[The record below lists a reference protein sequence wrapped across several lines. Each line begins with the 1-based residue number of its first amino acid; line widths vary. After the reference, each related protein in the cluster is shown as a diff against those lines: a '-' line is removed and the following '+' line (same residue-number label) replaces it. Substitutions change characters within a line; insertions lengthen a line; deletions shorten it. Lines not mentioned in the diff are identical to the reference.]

1 VLEEL
6 KGTVERIT
14 YYSEEDGYT
23 VARFQPEGQSDLV
36 TVVGNLM
43 SVNAGESLRLEGFWT
58 SHPQYGRQFKVM
70 NYQTVLPATVE
81 GIRKYLGSGLIK
93 GVGPVTAKRI
103 VKRFGQD
110 TLDIIEHHPHRLRE
124 VLGVGKKRVEMIT
137 RAWEEQ
143 KHIKEVMLFLQSH
156 DVSTSLA
163 VKIYKHYGDAALD
176 VVREDPYRLAR
187 DIYGIGFLTADKI
200 AQKLGLPTDSPQ
212 RVAAGI
218 AYVLSQLADDGHVY
232 APQGRLV
239 REATEILDVP
249 SDLVEEGVTHLEEE
263 EQVHREEITYA
274 IQDQPGVA
282 IKEERAVYLLPFYYG
297 EVGVANRLR
306 TLINVERS
314 RLAFYQSANWER
326 VFAHLAE
333 RTCQPLNAK
342 QQEVVRTALT
352 NKVTVLTG
360 GPGTGKTTTVRTII
374 RLLEARKRSYALAS
388 PTGRAAKRL
397 SEATGREA
405 KTVHRL
411 LEFSPQKGFQRN
423 EDHPLDVDM
432 VIVDEAC
439 LTYRQP
445 VLLADGTWRHIGNI
459 VSERA
464 PVEVLSYNFETG
476 RVEPKRVVNWFR
488 YPRKSPFLR
497 INAGRSH
504 SLRSARIIKATPR
517 HKIATPSGWV
527 KAEDLRVGDKVLVRG
542 RFLSPFQR
550 SFALGSLLGD
560 THINTRKGKSPHLQ
574 FVHGEDQIEYLRFK
588 AAVFCHHILSGPTDH
603 SSGYV
608 PHKSVW
614 SVHTQAIDDL
624 VWMYELCYPQ
634 GKKTVSDEWLSL
646 VDEVGLAAWFLDDGS
661 IQRPKPGRHEA
672 LRPRR
677 KPFRSRSPYALLHT
691 EGFSLAEQ
699 KTIQRWFA
707 QRWGLHP
714 RINEDGKG
722 HYFLRFTVSET
733 VKLLD
738 LVRLYTPQC
747 MQWKVGGECCF
758 VPPDE
763 EPPEVAPFVVQSIE
777 LWEPATSGHRR
788 YVYDIEVED
797 NHNYFAGNILVS
809 NSMLDLLLTN
819 HLLKAIDPVSHLLLV
834 GDVDQLPSVGAG
846 NVLRDI
852 IASGQVVVV
861 RLEEIFRQAEGSLIV
876 ANAHRINHGQMPIF
890 AKGAKDFFLFVE
902 EDPEKAAD
910 LVVDLVK
917 TRIPRKFGYHPV
929 DDIQVLSPMYRGAVG
944 VSNLNARLQEALNP
958 PSLAKSERR
967 LAGRL
972 FRLGDKVMQTRNNY
986 DKEVYNGDIGRVVRL
1001 DLENQIMV
1009 VRIDDRPVP
1018 YEFSELD
1025 ELVHAFAVSVHKS
1038 QGSEY
1043 PAVVIPVLTQHY
1055 LMLQRN
1061 LLYTAV
1067 TRAKELVVLVGT
1079 KKAIGIAVRNDK
1091 IAHRHT
1097 ALDVRLRGPRMTTNR
1112 ED

>member
-1 VLEEL
+1 VQEEL

-23 VARFQPEGQSDLV
+23 VARFQPEGRSDLI

-43 SVNAGESLRLEGFWT
+43 SVNVGESLRLEGFWK
-58 SHPQYGRQFKVM
+58 SHPQYGRQFQVV

-93 GVGPVTAKRI
+93 GIGPVTARRI
-103 VKRFGQD
+103 VKHFGLD
-110 TLDIIEHHPHRLRE
+110 TLDIIEHHPRRLRE

-143 KHIKEVMLFLQSH
+143 RHIKEVMLFLQSH

-163 VKIYKHYGDAALD
+163 VKIYKQYGDAALD

-200 AQKLGLPTDSPQ
+200 ARKMGLPTDSPQ

-218 AYVLSQLADDGHVY
+218 AYVLSQLADEGNVY

-239 REATEILDVP
+239 KEATEILDVP
-249 SDLVEEGVTHLEEE
+249 PDLVETGVSRLEEE
-263 EQVHREEITYA
+263 EQIHREEITYS

-282 IKEERAVYLLPFYYG
+282 IREEKAVYLLPFYYG

-306 TLINVERS
+306 TLVNVERS

-333 RTCQPLNAK
+333 RTSQPLNAR
-342 QQEVVRTALT
+342 QQEAVRTALT

-374 RLLEARKRSYALAS
+374 RLLEARSRSYVLAS

-411 LEFSPQKGFQRN
+411 LEFSPQKGFQRD
-423 EDHPLDVDM
+423 EDHPLEADM
-432 VIVDEAC
+432 VIVDEA
-439 LTYRQP
+439 
-445 VLLADGTWRHIGNI
+445 
-459 VSERA
+459 
-464 PVEVLSYNFETG
+464 
-476 RVEPKRVVNWFR
+476 
-488 YPRKSPFLR
+488 
-497 INAGRSH
+497 
-504 SLRSARIIKATPR
+504 
-517 HKIATPSGWV
+517 
-527 KAEDLRVGDKVLVRG
+527 
-542 RFLSPFQR
+542 
-550 SFALGSLLGD
+550 
-560 THINTRKGKSPHLQ
+560 
-574 FVHGEDQIEYLRFK
+574 
-588 AAVFCHHILSGPTDH
+588 
-603 SSGYV
+603 
-608 PHKSVW
+608 
-614 SVHTQAIDDL
+614 
-624 VWMYELCYPQ
+624 
-634 GKKTVSDEWLSL
+634 
-646 VDEVGLAAWFLDDGS
+646 
-661 IQRPKPGRHEA
+661 
-672 LRPRR
+672 
-677 KPFRSRSPYALLHT
+677 
-691 EGFSLAEQ
+691 
-699 KTIQRWFA
+699 
-707 QRWGLHP
+707 
-714 RINEDGKG
+714 
-722 HYFLRFTVSET
+722 
-733 VKLLD
+733 
-738 LVRLYTPQC
+738 
-747 MQWKVGGECCF
+747 
-758 VPPDE
+758 
-763 EPPEVAPFVVQSIE
+763 
-777 LWEPATSGHRR
+777 
-788 YVYDIEVED
+788 
-797 NHNYFAGNILVS
+797 
-809 NSMLDLLLTN
+809 SMLDLLLTN
-819 HLLKAIDPVSHLLLV
+819 HLLKAINPASHLLLV

-852 IASGQVVVV
+852 IASGQVAVV

-876 ANAHRINHGQMPIF
+876 ANAHRINRGLMPLF
-890 AKGAKDFFLFVE
+890 AKGATDFFLFIK

-929 DDIQVLSPMYRGAVG
+929 DDIQVLAPMYRGAVG

-958 PSLAKSERR
+958 PSLAKNERR

-972 FRLGDKVMQTRNNY
+972 FRLGDKVMQTSNNY

-1001 DLENQIMV
+1001 DLENQVMV
-1009 VRIDDRPVP
+1009 VRIDAHPVP
-1018 YEFSELD
+1018 YDFSELD
-1025 ELVHAFAVSVHKS
+1025 ELAHAFAVSVHKS

-1055 LMLQRN
+1055 LLLQRN

-1067 TRAKELVVLVGT
+1067 TRAEELVVLVGT
-1079 KKAIGIAVRNDK
+1079 KKAIAIAVRNDK

-1097 ALDVRLRGPRMTTNR
+1097 ALDVRLRETHITTNR
-1112 ED
+1112 AD

>member
-1 VLEEL
+1 MSPVLEKLE
-6 KGTVERIT
+6 GTVERIT

-23 VARFQPEGQSDLV
+23 VARFQPEGRSDLV

-43 SVNAGESLRLEGFWT
+43 SVNAGESLRLEGVWT

-70 NYQTVLPATVE
+70 SYQTVLPATVE
-81 GIRKYLGSGLIK
+81 GIRRYLGSGLIK
-93 GVGPVTAKRI
+93 GIGPVTARRI
-103 VKRFGQD
+103 VKRFGLD

-163 VKIYKHYGDAALD
+163 VKIYKQYGDAALD

-218 AYVLSQLADDGHVY
+218 AYVLSQLADEGNVY
-232 APQGRLV
+232 APQGRLI
-239 REATEILDVP
+239 REATEILSVP
-249 SDLVEEGVTHLEEE
+249 SDLVEAGVGRLEEE

-326 VFAHLAE
+326 VFAYLAE
-333 RTCQPLNAK
+333 RTSQPLNAK
-342 QQEVVRTALT
+342 QQEAVRTALT
-352 NKVTVLTG
+352 NKATVLTG

-374 RLLEARKRSYALAS
+374 QLLEARGQSYVLAS

-423 EDHPLDVDM
+423 EDHPLEADM
-432 VIVDEAC
+432 VIVDE
-439 LTYRQP
+439 T
-445 VLLADGTWRHIGNI
+445 
-459 VSERA
+459 
-464 PVEVLSYNFETG
+464 
-476 RVEPKRVVNWFR
+476 
-488 YPRKSPFLR
+488 
-497 INAGRSH
+497 
-504 SLRSARIIKATPR
+504 
-517 HKIATPSGWV
+517 
-527 KAEDLRVGDKVLVRG
+527 
-542 RFLSPFQR
+542 
-550 SFALGSLLGD
+550 
-560 THINTRKGKSPHLQ
+560 
-574 FVHGEDQIEYLRFK
+574 
-588 AAVFCHHILSGPTDH
+588 
-603 SSGYV
+603 
-608 PHKSVW
+608 
-614 SVHTQAIDDL
+614 
-624 VWMYELCYPQ
+624 
-634 GKKTVSDEWLSL
+634 
-646 VDEVGLAAWFLDDGS
+646 
-661 IQRPKPGRHEA
+661 
-672 LRPRR
+672 
-677 KPFRSRSPYALLHT
+677 
-691 EGFSLAEQ
+691 
-699 KTIQRWFA
+699 
-707 QRWGLHP
+707 
-714 RINEDGKG
+714 
-722 HYFLRFTVSET
+722 
-733 VKLLD
+733 
-738 LVRLYTPQC
+738 
-747 MQWKVGGECCF
+747 
-758 VPPDE
+758 
-763 EPPEVAPFVVQSIE
+763 
-777 LWEPATSGHRR
+777 
-788 YVYDIEVED
+788 
-797 NHNYFAGNILVS
+797 
-809 NSMLDLLLTN
+809 SMLDLLLTN
-819 HLLKAIDPVSHLLLV
+819 HLLKAIDPASHLLLV

-852 IASGQVVVV
+852 IASDQVAVV

-876 ANAHRINHGQMPIF
+876 ANAHRINRGLTPLF
-890 AKGAKDFFLFVE
+890 AKEATDFFLFIV

-958 PSLAKSERR
+958 PSLAKSERQ

-1001 DLENQIMV
+1001 DLENQVMV

-1043 PAVVIPVLTQHY
+1043 PAVVIPILTQHY

-1079 KKAIGIAVRNDK
+1079 KKAIAIAVRNDK
-1091 IAHRHT
+1091 IAQRHT
-1097 ALDVRLRGPRMTTNR
+1097 ALDVRLREARMTANQGG
-1112 ED
+1112 

>member
-1 VLEEL
+1 VLEKLE
-6 KGTVERIT
+6 GTIERIT

-43 SVNAGESLRLEGFWT
+43 SVNVGESLRLEGFWT
-58 SHPQYGRQFKVM
+58 SHPQYGRQFKVV

-93 GVGPVTAKRI
+93 GIGPVTARRI
-103 VKRFGQD
+103 VKRFGVE

-163 VKIYKHYGDAALD
+163 VKIYKQYGDAALD

-218 AYVLSQLADDGHVY
+218 AYVLSQLADEGHVY
-232 APQGRLV
+232 APQGQLV
-239 REATEILDVP
+239 SEATEILNVP
-249 SDLVEEGVTHLEEE
+249 SDLVEEGVGRLEKE

-274 IQDQPGVA
+274 IQERPGVA
-282 IKEERAVYLLPFYYG
+282 MREESAVYLLPFYYG

-306 TLINVERS
+306 TIINDERS
-314 RLAFYQSANWER
+314 QLAFYQSADWER
-326 VFAHLAE
+326 VFTYLAE
-333 RTCQPLNAK
+333 RTNQPLNAG
-342 QQEVVRTALT
+342 QREAVRTALT

-360 GPGTGKTTTVRTII
+360 GPGTGKTTTVQTII

-411 LEFSPQKGFQRN
+411 LEFSPQKGFLRN
-423 EDHPLDVDM
+423 EDHPLEVDM
-432 VIVDEAC
+432 VIVDEA
-439 LTYRQP
+439 
-445 VLLADGTWRHIGNI
+445 
-459 VSERA
+459 
-464 PVEVLSYNFETG
+464 
-476 RVEPKRVVNWFR
+476 
-488 YPRKSPFLR
+488 
-497 INAGRSH
+497 
-504 SLRSARIIKATPR
+504 
-517 HKIATPSGWV
+517 
-527 KAEDLRVGDKVLVRG
+527 
-542 RFLSPFQR
+542 
-550 SFALGSLLGD
+550 
-560 THINTRKGKSPHLQ
+560 
-574 FVHGEDQIEYLRFK
+574 
-588 AAVFCHHILSGPTDH
+588 
-603 SSGYV
+603 
-608 PHKSVW
+608 
-614 SVHTQAIDDL
+614 
-624 VWMYELCYPQ
+624 
-634 GKKTVSDEWLSL
+634 
-646 VDEVGLAAWFLDDGS
+646 
-661 IQRPKPGRHEA
+661 
-672 LRPRR
+672 
-677 KPFRSRSPYALLHT
+677 
-691 EGFSLAEQ
+691 
-699 KTIQRWFA
+699 
-707 QRWGLHP
+707 
-714 RINEDGKG
+714 
-722 HYFLRFTVSET
+722 
-733 VKLLD
+733 
-738 LVRLYTPQC
+738 
-747 MQWKVGGECCF
+747 
-758 VPPDE
+758 
-763 EPPEVAPFVVQSIE
+763 
-777 LWEPATSGHRR
+777 
-788 YVYDIEVED
+788 
-797 NHNYFAGNILVS
+797 
-809 NSMLDLLLTN
+809 SMLDLLLTN
-819 HLLKAIDPVSHLLLV
+819 HLLKAINPASHLLLV

-876 ANAHRINHGQMPIF
+876 ANAHRINRGLMPLF
-890 AKGAKDFFLFVE
+890 AKEARDFFLFVE

-958 PSLAKSERR
+958 PSLAKGERR

-986 DKEVYNGDIGRVVRL
+986 DKEVYNGDIGRVVRI
-1001 DLENQIMV
+1001 DLENQLMV

-1018 YEFSELD
+1018 YDFSELD

-1043 PAVVIPVLTQHY
+1043 PAVVMPVLTQHY

-1067 TRAKELVVLVGT
+1067 TRARELVVLVGA
-1079 KKAIGIAVRNDK
+1079 KKAIAIAVRNDK

-1097 ALDVRLRGPRMTTNR
+1097 ALDVRLR
-1112 ED
+1112 E